1 MLILLNVIS
10 VFGFA
15 LVELGIPTIMA
26 KVIDNGIANNDINY
40 IKRMGLV
47 IVIISIVG
55 VLGSILLGYCSSKI
69 STSVT
74 RDIRNDIFRKAQEF
88 SHSEYDKFGI
98 SSMITRTT
106 NDAFQLLQ
114 FINTLLRTAILTP
127 VMFLVSVVMIL
138 KTNLSLSVVL
148 KESIVLIVAQRI
160 SSIMDADKILVLNE
174 GQVVGMGTHRELLKT
189 CHIYHEIALSQLTE
203 EELA

>member
-1 MLILLNVIS
+1 MKLMIRYLKNYKMLILLNVIS

-74 RDIRNDIFRKAQEF
+74 KDIRNNINYNKN
-88 SHSEYDKFGI
+88 
-98 SSMITRTT
+98 T
-106 NDAFQLLQ
+106 NY
-114 FINTLLRTAILTP
+114 
-127 VMFLVSVVMIL
+127 V
-138 KTNLSLSVVL
+138 
-148 KESIVLIVAQRI
+148 
-160 SSIMDADKILVLNE
+160 
-174 GQVVGMGTHRELLKT
+174 
-189 CHIYHEIALSQLTE
+189 Y
-203 EELA
+203 